1 MVTKQNV
8 NVIHMDNVKEMN
20 RNKEMKREGKKR
32 GKDQEGNTF
41 ILQNERLR
49 DTVES
54 NRQKIELYIY
64 VI

>member
-32 GKDQEGNTF
+32 GKD
-41 ILQNERLR
+41 
-49 DTVES
+49 
-54 NRQKIELYIY
+54 
-64 VI
+64 